1 MSIKELAIAT
11 DTELYELYEKSVS
24 IQMQIESYMT
34 RTYKPESYV
43 EQIAKLRAQLV
54 PINERTAELNEI
66 YKAHKWNR
74 AFLVQN
80 TNGHIHSSMSCS
92 TCFPSTYYAWIT
104 YLSASTEQE
113 IVEAAGETAC
123 TVCYP
128 SAPAEVLGKPST
140 IVTAEKIEKEK
151 SKAEREAKKAE
162 KASARPTPNGE
173 PLIVP
178 ETWAIRQSKELKTE
192 RAASMFYVEVQ
203 YEIQKG
209 GSWTVRKWEEIENGV
224 EVMQAACVKVV
235 NSVAAKRGVSAE
247 TIYAEWNPK
256 VAKRIKRGY

>member
-1 MSIKELAIAT
+1 MSVKELAVAT
-11 DTELYELYEKSVS
+11 DTKLAELYEKSVA
-24 IQMQIESYMT
+24 IQMQIESYVS
-34 RTYKPESYV
+34 RTYKPENYV
-43 EQIAKLRAQLV
+43 EQIAKLRAELV
-54 PINERTAELNEI
+54 PIKERTAELNEI

-151 SKAEREAKKAE
+151 AKAEREAKKAE
-162 KASARPTPNGE
+162 KAAARPTPNGE

-178 ETWAIRQSKELKTE
+178 ETWAIRQNKELKTE
-192 RAASMFYVEVQ
+192 RAASMWYVEVQ
-203 YEIQKG
+203 YEIQKN
-209 GSWTVRKWEEIENGV
+209 SWIAQKWGQEGIEKMQVASEI
-224 EVMQAACVKVV
+224 VV
-235 NSVAAKRGVSAE
+235 NSVAAKRGVNAE